1 MNWAVFLKLINKF
14 KKKLVMHASM
24 FTNYL
29 IWVSISPEQSAGDAK
44 TGILN

>member
-1 MNWAVFLKLINKF
+1 MNWAVFLKLIN